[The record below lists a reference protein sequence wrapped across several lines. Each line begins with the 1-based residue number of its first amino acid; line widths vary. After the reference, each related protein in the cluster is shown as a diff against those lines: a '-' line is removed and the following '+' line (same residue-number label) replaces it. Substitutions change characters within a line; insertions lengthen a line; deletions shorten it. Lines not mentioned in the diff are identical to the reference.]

1 VTPGLLCRLKGT
13 GVTDKD
19 LAAAGFADSSTN
31 GPWGK
36 SLVHE
41 FVARADDGTVLPKD
55 NLGRLPPWTGNS
67 HTLSILDRFGNILLH
82 HDAYLTMLLDC

>member
-1 VTPGLLCRLKGT
+1 MTFWMQSGQVTPGLLSRLKKT
-13 GVTDKD
+13 GVTDQD
-19 LAAAGFADSSTN
+19 LAAAGFTDSSTK

-36 SLVHE
+36 SLVQQ

-67 HTLSILDRFGNILLH
+67 HALSILDRFENLPLP
-82 HDAYLTMLLDC
+82 